1 MKTIEIKELVKRY
14 KELLALDHFNLEV
27 REGEILGFLGPNG
40 CGKTTAINCM
50 LGLLTY
56 DKGDIRIFGE
66 AMVPNAYHIK
76 KNIGLVPQ
84 ELAYFEQLTVYENID
99 FFCGLY
105 IKDKQRRKN
114 LVEEAI
120 SFVGMEDYRKF
131 FPNKLSGGLKRR
143 LNIACGIA
151 HRPKLI
157 FLDEP
162 TVAVDAQSRNFILEG
177 IKRLNKEGSTIV
189 YTTHY
194 LDEADQLCDRIV
206 IMDKGHNVVDGTPEE
221 LKSMIATKEIIH
233 LELVE
238 EASADIVR
246 EMESLPHLQL
256 LDKNKATYIL
266 QFTQKGSNIV
276 ALAQLLNQHGLAYL
290 KLYSEQPSLS
300 DVFLSFTGKELRDY
314 DD

>member
-66 AMVPNAYHIK
+66 AMTPNAYHIK
-76 KNIGLVPQ
+76 ENIGLVPQ

-120 SFVGMEDYRKF
+120 SFVGLEDYRKF

-300 DVFLSFTGKELRDY
+300 DVFLSFTGKELRD
-314 DD
+314 

>member
-14 KELLALDHFNLEV
+14 KELLALNHFNLEV

-105 IKDKQRRKN
+105 IKDKQRRKS

-120 SFVGMEDYRKF
+120 SFVGLEDYRKF

-151 HRPKLI
+151 HKPKLI

-221 LKSMIATKEIIH
+221 LKSMIATKEVIH

-300 DVFLSFTGKELRDY
+300 DVFLSFTGKELRD
-314 DD
+314 

>member
-56 DKGDIRIFGE
+56 DKGDIRVFGE

-105 IKDKQRRKN
+105 IKDKQRRKS

-120 SFVGMEDYRKF
+120 SFVGLEDYRKF

-151 HRPKLI
+151 HKPKLI

-221 LKSMIATKEIIH
+221 LKSMIATKEVIH

-276 ALAQLLNQHGLAYL
+276 DLAQLLNQHGLAYL

-300 DVFLSFTGKELRDY
+300 DVFLSFTGKELRD
-314 DD
+314 

>member
-56 DKGDIRIFGE
+56 DKGDIWIFGE

-120 SFVGMEDYRKF
+120 SFVGLEDYRKF

-151 HRPKLI
+151 HKPKLI

-238 EASADIVR
+238 EASDAIIKK
-246 EMESLPHLQL
+246 MESLPHLQL
-256 LDKNKATYIL
+256 LDKNKSAYTL

-300 DVFLSFTGKELRDY
+300 DVFLSFTGKELRD
-314 DD
+314 

>member
-1 MKTIEIKELVKRY
+1 
-14 KELLALDHFNLEV
+14 
-27 REGEILGFLGPNG
+27 
-40 CGKTTAINCM
+40 
-50 LGLLTY
+50 
-56 DKGDIRIFGE
+56 
-66 AMVPNAYHIK
+66 
-76 KNIGLVPQ
+76 
-84 ELAYFEQLTVYENID
+84 LAYFEQLTVYENID

-105 IKDKQRRKN
+105 IKDKQRRKS

-120 SFVGMEDYRKF
+120 SFVGLEDYRKF

-300 DVFLSFTGKELRDY
+300 DVFLSFTGKELRD
-314 DD
+314 

>member
-1 MKTIEIKELVKRY
+1 MKTIEINQLVKRY

-66 AMVPNAYHIK
+66 AMTPNAYHIK
-76 KNIGLVPQ
+76 ENIGLVPQ

-105 IKDKQRRKN
+105 IKDKQRRKS

-120 SFVGMEDYRKF
+120 SFVGLEDYRKF

-151 HRPKLI
+151 HKPKLI

-221 LKSMIATKEIIH
+221 LKSMIATKEVIH

-276 ALAQLLNQHGLAYL
+276 DLAQLLNQHGLAYL

-300 DVFLSFTGKELRDY
+300 DVFLSFTGKELRD
-314 DD
+314 

>member
-120 SFVGMEDYRKF
+120 SFVGLEDYRKF

-300 DVFLSFTGKELRDY
+300 DVFLSFTGKELRD
-314 DD
+314 

>member
-40 CGKTTAINCM
+40 CGKTTTINCM

-66 AMVPNAYHIK
+66 AMTPNAYHIK
-76 KNIGLVPQ
+76 ENIGLVPQ

-105 IKDKQRRKN
+105 IKDKQRRKS

-120 SFVGMEDYRKF
+120 SFVGLEDYRKF

-151 HRPKLI
+151 HKPKLI

-238 EASADIVR
+238 EASDAIIK
-246 EMESLPHLQL
+246 EMKSLPHLQL
-256 LDKNKATYIL
+256 LDKNKVTYTL

-300 DVFLSFTGKELRDY
+300 DVFLSFTGKELRD
-314 DD
+314 

>member
-1 MKTIEIKELVKRY
+1 MIIKVNNLVKRY
-14 KELLALDHFNLEV
+14 GDLVALDHLNLEV
-27 REGEILGFLGPNG
+27 KKGEIFGLLGPNG
-40 CGKTTAINCM
+40 SGKTTAINC
-50 LGLLTY
+50 LLSLLKY
-56 DKGDIRIFGE
+56 DKGEITNFDKPMTPESYDIKQE
-66 AMVPNAYHIK
+66 
-76 KNIGLVPQ
+76 IGIVMQ
-84 ELAYFEQLTVYENID
+84 NVAVFDELTVYENID

-114 LVEEAI
+114 LVEEAV
-120 SFVGMEDYRKF
+120 SFVGLEDYRKF

-151 HRPKLI
+151 HKPKLI

-238 EASADIVR
+238 EASDAIIKK
-246 EMESLPHLQL
+246 MESLPHLQL
-256 LDKNKATYIL
+256 LDKNKAVYTL

-300 DVFLSFTGKELRDY
+300 DVFLSFTGKELRD
-314 DD
+314 